1 MYPLVQSFS
10 DILTLLTIWHSNTMY
25 WYTASLYRMLAQC
38 IKAIFLKVKEETHTF
53 DPVLLFLLLSRSFP
67 VPGPARIKI
76 GCEEWD
82 PWRRPCRNL
91 LGWSK
96 RGTISAMS
104 LTCKHCKRLQLVLR
118 RSQRTTCQTTV
129 GCSAH
134 SVRDF
139 CKITMLYLGRAADDQ
154 KQPGMWY
161 REWGHMI
168 VKWYPILKQCY
179 TVIHIMYYHVFIND
193 PCIYIH
199 LISLLSQQ
207 KFKKKNKGAP
217 LQWLGHAWS
226 RMHAWGERHVGI
238 LVRHD
243 CKGTSCGKWVQSQ
256 PCKVTI
262 SVSWQRIRIHVN
274 ECKSESNESVYST
287 L

>member
-1 MYPLVQSFS
+1 MHQNVSKPFS
-10 DILTLLTIWHSNTMY
+10 SKSRKKPTYSIP
-25 WYTASLYRMLAQC
+25 C
-38 IKAIFLKVKEETHTF
+38 C
-53 DPVLLFLLLSRSFP
+53 LLLSRSFP

-104 LTCKHCKRLQLVLR
+104 LTCKRLQLVLR

-139 CKITMLYLGRAADDQ
+139 CKNHDVVPGKSRWWLETARDVITSMGSHDREMISNLKTMLYG
-154 KQPGMWY
+154 
-161 REWGHMI
+161 
-168 VKWYPILKQCY
+168 Y
-179 TVIHIMYYHVFIND
+179 TYNVLSCIIND

-199 LISLLSQQ
+199 LILSLSQH
-207 KFKKKNKGAP
+207 KINKKKKGAP

-238 LVRHD
+238 LVQHD
-243 CKGTSCGKWVQSQ
+243 CKGTSCGKWVQ
-256 PCKVTI
+256 I
-262 SVSWQRIRIHVN
+262 STMQSDN
-274 ECKSESNESVYST
+274 FCELAAYSNSS
-287 L
+287 